1 MKPTKSALAIIAAFS
16 VLFTACSKDGKRT
29 DEQNQQSLSDKP
41 VEITEPVNL
50 IFYVSGATFTAT
62 EFKNQIKDPVEK
74 KFKHITIDRL
84 EPPSTVTVPELFS
97 SGTVPD
103 LVFGDNYHTLK
114 KLKVVEDLRPWFK
127 KYNFDESRIKPY
139 LTGYIHSFGDNGEIY
154 GVPYNSNQHIL
165 YYNKDV
171 FDKFGVPY
179 PSDEQMTWEQALDLA
194 RQLTRTENGVQYIGL
209 DAEGLTYY
217 SRSLALATI
226 DPITGKSLLGSPDWL
241 RVFNITKANFEIPGF
256 LPKDNTKYLWGR
268 DVFMKDRTMAM
279 RPAWLANMVGPMEE
293 LRQQGIDVNWD
304 IAPVP
309 TFADQ
314 LGKTRETQ
322 VHSITM
328 TSLSKKKDAAFQ
340 VIQYLLSDE
349 AQRIISRNGRVP
361 AIINPELEKEYGAE
375 VGTLKGK
382 KIQNIFVGTPLQTH
396 KSNQFET
403 DIAKYMTEAN
413 LDLAHGLDVNST
425 IRKASENINK
435 EVERLQKNQ

>member
-1 MKPTKSALAIIAAFS
+1 MRNMKSLVAT
-16 VLFTACSKDGKRT
+16 VLTLPVLLTACSQEAKPAA
-29 DEQNQQSLSDKP
+29 QLSTQPSADKP
-41 VEITEPVNL
+41 VEITEPTHL
-50 IFYVSGATFTAT
+50 IFYTSGATFTAT

-74 KFKHITIDRL
+74 KFKNITIERI
-84 EPPSTVTVPELFS
+84 EPPATVTVQELFS

-114 KLKVVEDLRPWFK
+114 KVKVVEDLRPWFK

-165 YYNKDV
+165 YYNKDI

-179 PSDEQMTWEQALDLA
+179 PSDQQMTWEQALDLA

-209 DAEGLTYY
+209 DAEGLSYY

-226 DPITGKSLLGSPDWL
+226 DPITGKSLLGSPEWL

-256 LPKDNTKYLWGR
+256 LPKDTTKYAWGR
-268 DVFMKDRTMAM
+268 DVFMKDQTMAM

-304 IAPVP
+304 IAPIP

-396 KSNQFET
+396 KSHQFET
-403 DIAKYMTEAN
+403 DIGKFVTQAN
-413 LDLAHGLDVNST
+413 LDLANGLDVNST
-425 IRKASENINK
+425 IRKASENIDK
-435 EVERLQKNQ
+435 EIERLQKNQ